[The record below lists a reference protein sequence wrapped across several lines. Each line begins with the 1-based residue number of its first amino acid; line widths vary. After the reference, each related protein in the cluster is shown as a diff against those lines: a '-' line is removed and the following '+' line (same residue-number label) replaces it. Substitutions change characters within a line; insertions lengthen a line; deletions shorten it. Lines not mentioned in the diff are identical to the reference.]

1 MTFKR
6 KLASVLT
13 AGAMVAL
20 TCAPAYAGTINVPTD
35 INETY
40 TAYKILDV
48 TGTGSARAYS
58 IASDSKWLPV
68 LQSSEQQ
75 WLTLTKSADQ
85 TKYVVALKSGV
96 ADNDTTARAIA
107 NYLMGRVP
115 ADATTTS
122 ISKGQNEVAN
132 GYYLISST
140 MGSNLAIV
148 TTDESVDLGTKNTYP
163 TFDKTITVGGTGVES
178 TTASI
183 GDTINY
189 KIAVN
194 IPASVDKPVTIHDQ
208 MEDSLTMTSAGVSV
222 TDKNGNAI
230 SGVVNTNPTDQD
242 SFEVVIPAS
251 YKDSTVTISY
261 SAVLNASATIGNG
274 DTNDNKAQLTY
285 SGFVSEWDTVS
296 VTTYQFGLFKYTLNG
311 NTEEMLPGATFQI
324 KGSNGT
330 PIEFVALTNDNGVTT
345 GYRPVVGT
353 DEIGS
358 VNVVAGDVD
367 IIGLGNDTYTVTETQ
382 APAGYN
388 LATTSNTVVINGD
401 NQGDVKVLNQT
412 GTELPSTGGMG
423 TTIFYIIGGILVV
436 AAGVTLVVRRRSR
449 ED

>member
-58 IASDSKWLPV
+58 IASGSAWLAV

-75 WLTLTKSADQ
+75 WLDLTQSADQ
-85 TKYVVALKSGV
+85 TKYVVTLKSGV
-96 ADNDTTARAIA
+96 ADNETTARAIA
-107 NYLMGRVP
+107 NYLMAHLP

-122 ISKGQNEVAN
+122 ISKGPNTVDN

-148 TTDESVDLGTKNTYP
+148 TTDESVNLGTKNTYP
-163 TFDKTITVGGTGVES
+163 TFNKTITVGDTDVKS

-189 KIAVN
+189 KIVVN
-194 IPASVDKPVTIHDQ
+194 IPASVDKSVTIHDQ
-208 MEDSLTMTSAGVSV
+208 MEGSLTMTSAGVSV
-222 TDKNGNAI
+222 TAENGDAI
-230 SGVVNTNPTDQD
+230 SGVVNTNPADQD

-251 YKDSTVTISY
+251 YKGSTVTISY
-261 SAVLNASATIGNG
+261 SAVLNASATTGNG
-274 DTNDNKAQLTY
+274 NTNDNTAQLTY
-285 SGFVSEWDTVS
+285 SGFVSEPDTVS
-296 VTTYQFGLFKYTLNG
+296 VSTYQFGLFKYTMNG
-311 NTEEMLPGATFQI
+311 TDEEMLPGATFQI
-324 KGSNGT
+324 KGSDGNA
-330 PIEFVALTNDNGVTT
+330 IKFVALTNDDGGIT

-353 DEIGS
+353 ESGS
-358 VNVVAGDVD
+358 VDVVAGDVD

-388 LATTSNTVVINGD
+388 LATTSNEVVINGD
-401 NQGDVKVLNQT
+401 NQGDVRVLNQT